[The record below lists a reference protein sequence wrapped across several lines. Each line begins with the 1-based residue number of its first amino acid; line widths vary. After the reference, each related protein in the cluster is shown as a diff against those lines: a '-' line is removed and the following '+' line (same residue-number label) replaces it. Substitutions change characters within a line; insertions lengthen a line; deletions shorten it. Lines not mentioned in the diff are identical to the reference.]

1 MAAPPWLTSRRIAHR
16 GLHQS
21 HRHILENTEAAA
33 EAAIAQGFGIEC
45 DLQASTDGEP
55 VVFHDFTLDRL
66 TRSTGALRDASASA
80 LRQVRFRGT
89 AGHIPTL
96 AEFLTLIAGRV
107 PLICEIKSRFD
118 GDMRLTDRTA
128 DLTQAYDGPVALKSF
143 DPAVIAHLR
152 DRAPKLSLPLGI
164 VAVRAYD
171 DPEWIGL
178 SASAKHALSHFLHY
192 PTTRPDFLSYFVED
206 LDTAVPF
213 LLRQAAAIPVL
224 AWTVRTKLQ
233 EEKARLFADQIIFE
247 GFAPGSA

>member
-33 EAAIAQGFGIEC
+33 EAAIAQGFAIEC
-45 DLQASTDGEP
+45 DLQASADGEP

-80 LRQVRFRGT
+80 LRQVRFKGT

-107 PLICEIKSRFD
+107 PLVCEIKSRFD
-118 GDMRLTDRTA
+118 GDMRLADRTA
-128 DLTQAYDGPVALKSF
+128 DLAQAYGHPVALKSF

-152 DRAPKLSLPLGI
+152 GRDPRLPLPLGI
-164 VAVRAYD
+164 VALRAYD
-171 DPEWIGL
+171 DAEWISL
-178 SASAKHALSHFLHY
+178 SAGAKHALSHFLHY
-192 PTTRPDFLSYFVED
+192 PTTQPDFLSYFVED

-213 LLRQAAAIPVL
+213 LLRRAAAIPVL
-224 AWTVRTKLQ
+224 AWTVRNKIQ
-233 EEKARLFADQIIFE
+233 EEKARQFADQMIFE
-247 GFAPGSA
+247 GFVPGSA

>member
-1 MAAPPWLTSRRIAHR
+1 MAAPAWLTSRRIAHR
-16 GLHQS
+16 GLHQA

-33 EAAIAQGFGIEC
+33 RAAIAHGFGIEC
-45 DLQASTDGEP
+45 DVQASADGEP

-96 AEFLTLIAGRV
+96 AEFFAIISGKV

-118 GDMRLTDRTA
+118 GDLRLADRTA
-128 DLTQAYDGPVALKSF
+128 DLAQTYDGPIALKSF

-152 DRAPKLSLPLGI
+152 HRTPTVALPLGV

-171 DPEWIGL
+171 DPEWINL
-178 SASAKHALSHFLHY
+178 TPRAKHALSHFLHY
-192 PTTRPDFLSYFVED
+192 PSTRPDFLSYFVED

-213 LLRQAAAIPVL
+213 LLRQAAALPVL
-224 AWTVRTKLQ
+224 AWTVRTKQQ
-233 EEKARLFADQIIFE
+233 EEKARLFADQMIFE
-247 GFAPGSA
+247 GFVPGSA